1 MRQRTVPL
9 RPCRDLI
16 KVKCMKA
23 MTLAIIGYVPA
34 KGKSIAARRLA
45 RRDGAERV
53 YAGQNGFLGPYSAG
67 RPRAA

>member
-1 MRQRTVPL
+1 
-9 RPCRDLI
+9 
-16 KVKCMKA
+16 MKA